1 MLLAAL
7 VVAGEDDLSLQEVGE
22 FFDEGV
28 VLNGEAFRV
37 GDEVVVRQHGRYRR
51 EQADGGGNQRFGDA
65 RRDAGDAGALCA
77 ADGDEG
83 VHDAVHGAEQ
93 ADVGRG

>member
-1 MLLAAL
+1 M
-7 VVAGEDDLSLQEVGE
+7 SLQEVGE

-28 VLNGEAFRV
+28 VFDDEGFGAS
-37 GDEVVVRQHGRYRR
+37 DEVVVGDDGRDGR